1 MKRFHKLIGIVLS
14 LTMITLISG
23 CGGGGGSSSDATA
36 ATTGSAPSSAN
47 TKTGV
52 LSLNIT
58 DAPPKLGDDVTEVNI
73 AVIGITYNY
82 EGKWTEVTDFV
93 PQTFNLLELQNG
105 HSLHLG
111 DLILPAGHYTEI
123 RFKLAAPEKVG
134 DVKSNPDCNITF
146 ADGSSVPLFVPSGGQ
161 SGYKGKGAFDIT
173 ADAKIEIMADF
184 DVHKSIVVAGNSGK
198 YLLKPVI
205 RLIVNELSGEIHGTV
220 VDVSEYSDPESLV
233 VYSYKDGS
241 YEADEINEIDGI
253 RFLSSVSSSDVNMTD
268 GNFTLSFLGEGN
280 YTLVTALYDGTGF
293 IEVVDRE
300 DSVEVFKGETVLV
313 DLNTSD

>member
-1 MKRFHKLIGIVLS
+1 
-14 LTMITLISG
+14 MITLISG
-23 CGGGGGSSSDATA
+23 CGGGGSSSDGTGGSTA
-36 ATTGSAPSSAN
+36 SSAN
-47 TKTGV
+47 VKTGV
-52 LSLNIT
+52 LSLSIT

-73 AVIGITYNY
+73 AVIGIEYNHD
-82 EGKWTEVTDFV
+82 GNWTEATDFT

-123 RFKLAAPEKVG
+123 RFKLAAP
-134 DVKSNPDCNITF
+134 VKGENPKNNPDCNITF

-161 SGYKGKGAFDIT
+161 SGYKGKGEFDIT
-173 ADAKIEIMADF
+173 ADAKIEITADF

-205 RLIVNELSGEIHGTV
+205 RLIINELSGEIQGTV
-220 VDVSEYSDPESLV
+220 VDISAYTDPESLM
-233 VYSYKDGS
+233 VYSYRDGS

-253 RFLSSVSSSDVNMTD
+253 RFPNSVSSSDVNMTD

-300 DSVEVFKGETVLV
+300 DNVEVFQGETALV

>member
-14 LTMITLISG
+14 SIMIILISG
-23 CGGGGGSSSDATA
+23 CGGGGSSDTA
-36 ATTGSAPSSAN
+36 VGSTASSAN
-47 TKTGV
+47 VEMGV
-52 LSLNIT
+52 LSLSIT
-58 DAPPKLGDDVTEVNI
+58 DAPPKLGDNVTEVNI
-73 AVIGITYNY
+73 AVIGIEYNHD
-82 EGKWTEVTDFV
+82 GNWTEATDFV
-93 PQTFNLLELQNG
+93 PQTFNLLDLQNG
-105 HSLHLG
+105 RSLHLG
-111 DLILPAGHYTEI
+111 DIVLPAGHYTEI

-173 ADAKIEIMADF
+173 ADAKIEITADF

-205 RLIVNELSGEIHGTV
+205 RLMVNELSGEIDGTV
-220 VDVSEYSDPESLV
+220 VDVSKYVDPESLV
-233 VYSYKDGS
+233 VYAYKDGV
-241 YEADEINEIDGI
+241 YDADEVNEIDGI
-253 RFLSSVSSSDVNMTD
+253 RFPNAVSSSDVNMTD
-268 GNFTLSFLGEGN
+268 GSFTLSFLGEGN
-280 YTLVTALYDGTGF
+280 YTLITALYAGTSF

-300 DSVEVFKGETVLV
+300 DNVEVFQGETAQV